1 MNKKSNMLI
10 VDDSSLNRFVLKKLF
25 ADEFEVFEAPDGA
38 TALKQLRELDGDVS
52 IVLLDLIMPGK
63 DGFAVIKE
71 MHEEPM
77 FSDIPVIVASAADG
91 LDNELRALELG
102 AIDYLPKPLEP
113 RIIKLRV
120 HNVLAGMENTR
131 LTMRNEMLELGQ
143 YDELTGLFK
152 KQAFSLATRE
162 MLIENPDEKYV
173 MVLFDID
180 RFKLYNE
187 RHGMD
192 EGDKLLK
199 YIAEKVATRLGG
211 VGKYAR
217 LHGDVFA
224 LCFKYTKESVQEML
238 DIADTSLGELT
249 YGKELLVSFGL
260 YVIDNRKLT
269 VSQMLDRCDLALRT
283 IKGNYMNRCAYFD
296 DAMLSA
302 MNEEQEILSEMKS
315 ALSQGQFDIYMQPK
329 CRLDTGEISGAEALV
344 RWIHT
349 KRGLLM
355 PSEFI
360 PVFERNGFIMQ
371 LDTYVW
377 ECVCKAIRRWI
388 DQGIPPMPVSVNI
401 SRINLRNPELCD
413 VLFNLVK
420 KYDIPSE
427 LLELEIT
434 ESAYTEDPEQ
444 LLSVMRTLQQ
454 HGFIVLMDDFGSAYS
469 SLNMLKDIPVD
480 VLKIDLHFLSGTDT
494 TGRGDSILA
503 SVVRMAQLLNLP
515 VIAEGVETREQASF
529 LRSIGCE
536 SAQGYYYYRP
546 MPMTEYEKLARR
558 ATGIVKEDVSLAGK
572 VDIESFLSMDKQIS
586 TLFNNVLGS
595 VAIYEMHNDKLEVV
609 RVNDEYLTM
618 TGCSMEH
625 FFGDNSNVL
634 DWVHVSDR
642 EAAVFMFREARTEQR
657 AATGRYRHRRADGS
671 YIWVQTK
678 VKFLTGNDTRSL
690 FFAAITDV
698 SNIMEL
704 EAKLLDDN
712 KRYSF
717 IRQALGDQLFDY
729 DAIHD
734 IFYYSQRD
742 SDSELF
748 SCSVQNFWYN
758 FREYKNIHG
767 LDQPKCLHA
776 IERALHAPCKG
787 IIEFRSKL
795 TGEFSWYKMTYHAIA
810 DNSGYIARIVGRNEA
825 VDAPSVEGGLDDY
838 IKLDK

>member
-71 MHEEPM
+71 MHEESM
-77 FSDIPVIVASAADG
+77 LSDIPIIVASAADG

-152 KQAFSLATRE
+152 KQAFSLATRK
-162 MLIENPDEKYV
+162 MLIDNPDEKYV

-199 YIAEKVATRLGG
+199 YIAERVATRLGG
-211 VGKYAR
+211 IGKYAR

-224 LCFKYTKESVQEML
+224 LCYRYTKEHVQEML
-238 DIADTSLGELT
+238 DIADTSLSELT

-260 YVIDNRKLT
+260 YVIENRKLT

-315 ALSQGQFDIYMQPK
+315 ALAQGQFDIYMQPK

-355 PSEFI
+355 PNEFI

-377 ECVCKAIRRWI
+377 ECVSKAIRRWI

-401 SRINLRNPELCD
+401 SRINLRNPELCN

-420 KYDIPSE
+420 KYNIPPA

-444 LLSVMRTLQQ
+444 LLSVMRTLQE
-454 HGFIVLMDDFGSAYS
+454 HGFVVLMDDFGSAYS

-494 TGRGDSILA
+494 TGRGGSILA
-503 SVVRMAQLLNLP
+503 SVVHMAQLLNLP

-546 MPMTEYEKLARR
+546 MPMIEYEKLARR
-558 ATGIVKEDVSLAGK
+558 ASGNVKGDVSLAGK
-572 VDIESFLSMDKQIS
+572 VDIESFWSMDKQTN

-595 VAIYEMHNDKLEVV
+595 VAIYEMHDDKLEVV

-625 FFGDNSNVL
+625 FFGKNSNVL
-634 DWVHVSDR
+634 DWIHVSDR
-642 EAAVFMFREARTEQR
+642 DDAVAMFREARQTHT
-657 AATGRYRHRRADGS
+657 ATGRYRHKRADGS

-678 VKFLTGNDTRSL
+678 AKFLTVNESRSL
-690 FFAAITDV
+690 FFAVITDV

-729 DAIHD
+729 DAVHD
-734 IFYYSQRD
+734 IFYYSVHD

-748 SCSVQNFWYN
+748 SRNVPDFWHNFSD
-758 FREYKNIHG
+758 YKNIHE
-767 LDQPKCLHA
+767 DDHSKCLHA
-776 IERALHAPCKG
+776 MERALRAPCKG
-787 IIEFRSKL
+787 TIEFRSKL
-795 TGEFSWYKMTYHAIA
+795 SGEYKWYRMTYHGVA
-810 DNSGYIARIVGRNEA
+810 DSSGYVARIVGRNETIKEPGA
-825 VDAPSVEGGLDDY
+825 DGGLNEY
-838 IKLDK
+838 TALDK